1 MQIADVL
8 FKIREKK
15 GKDVWTV
22 RLPIVG
28 EGDGYKDR
36 ERRRV

>member
-1 MQIADVL
+1 MQLADVL

-15 GKDVWTV
+15 GKYAWTV

-28 EGDGYKDR
+28 EGDG
-36 ERRRV
+36 